1 MMSQNLILLIEDD
14 PDIASANKIML
25 ELEGYSVIEARTL
38 KKGKEL
44 VETASPDLVV
54 MDIMLPDGN
63 SLDYCREL
71 RGKSGVRILFLSA
84 LGTKEDIVKGLRA
97 GGDDYLAKPYIMDEL
112 ILRIQSLMRRG
123 NMNQNDGANGRLTFN
138 SLSHQAFCDDN
149 DLMLKPKEYAVLELL
164 DQNRESYLSAEEIY
178 SAVWN
183 ADGGDD
189 LSTVHNHIYSLRKK
203 LSAVG
208 FAIELKRGRGYK
220 LKET

>member
-1 MMSQNLILLIEDD
+1 MSKNLILLIEDD
-14 PDIASANKIML
+14 PDIASANRIML

-44 VETASPDLVV
+44 VENASPDLVV

-84 LGTKEDIVKGLRA
+84 LGTKEDIVEGLRA

-112 ILRIQSLMRRG
+112 ILRIQALMRRG
-123 NMNQNDGANGRLTFN
+123 NMEQEETNPEGLTFN
-138 SLSHQAFCDDN
+138 SLSNQAFYN
-149 DLMLKPKEYAVLELL
+149 GKDLMLKPKEYAVLELL
-164 DQNRESYLSAEEIY
+164 NKNRDYYLSAEEIY

-183 ADGGDD
+183 IDGGDD

-203 LSAVG
+203 LTGTGYS
-208 FAIELKRGRGYK
+208 IELKRGRGYQ

>member
-1 MMSQNLILLIEDD
+1 MSKNLILLIEDD

-44 VETASPDLVV
+44 VESVSPDLVV

-84 LGTKEDIVKGLRA
+84 LGTKEDIVEGLRA

-112 ILRIQSLMRRG
+112 LLRIQSLMRRG
-123 NMNQNDGANGRLTFN
+123 NMNQNDINQDGLTFN
-138 SLSHQAFCDDN
+138 SLSNQAFYDGK
-149 DLMLKPKEYAVLELL
+149 DLMLKPKEYAVLDLL
-164 DQNRESYLSAEEIY
+164 YKNRDFYLSAEEIY

-183 ADGGDD
+183 TEGGDD

-203 LSAVG
+203 LAGTRFS
-208 FAIELKRGRGYK
+208 IELKRGRGYR
-220 LKET
+220 LKEI

>member
-1 MMSQNLILLIEDD
+1 MSKNLILLIEDD
-14 PDIASANKIML
+14 PDIASANRIML

-44 VETASPDLVV
+44 VENASPDLVV

-84 LGTKEDIVKGLRA
+84 LGTKEDIVEGLRA

-123 NMNQNDGANGRLTFN
+123 NMEQDEMNSKGLTFN
-138 SLSHQAFCDDN
+138 SLSNQAFYDGK

-164 DQNRESYLSAEEIY
+164 NKNRDYYLSAEEIY

-183 ADGGDD
+183 IDGGDD

-203 LSAVG
+203 LTGTGYS
-208 FAIELKRGRGYK
+208 IELKRGRGYQ

>member
-1 MMSQNLILLIEDD
+1 MSKSLILLIEDD

-44 VETASPDLVV
+44 VESASPDLVV

-63 SLDYCREL
+63 SLNYCREL

-84 LGTKEDIVKGLRA
+84 LGTKEDIVEGLRA

-112 ILRIQSLMRRG
+112 LLRIQSLMRRG
-123 NMNQNDGANGRLTFN
+123 NMNQSDTNQDGLTFN
-138 SLSHQAFCDDN
+138 SLSNQAFYDGK

-164 DQNRESYLSAEEIY
+164 DKNRDFYLSAEEIY

-183 ADGGDD
+183 TEGGDD

-203 LSAVG
+203 LADTRFS
-208 FAIELKRGRGYK
+208 IELKRGRGYR
-220 LKET
+220 LKEI

>member
-1 MMSQNLILLIEDD
+1 MSKSLILLIEDD

-44 VETASPDLVV
+44 VESASPDLVV

-63 SLDYCREL
+63 SLEYCREL

-123 NMNQNDGANGRLTFN
+123 NMNQSDTNKGRLTFN
-138 SLSHQAFCDDN
+138 SLSNQAFCDGE

-164 DQNRESYLSAEEIY
+164 DQNSDFYLSAEEIY

-183 ADGGDD
+183 AEGGDD

-203 LSAVG
+203 LSGKG
-208 FAIELKRGRGYK
+208 FIIELKRGRGYR